1 MSRAIASARS
11 RFKLFRSV
19 RTAGVAGVLAL
30 ACAGVGGCSSY
41 ATPGGAADLAVM
53 GVQPDLAAAIA
64 SQTDVTMQ
72 EKFDRKPLA
81 RFPAAIAIARV
92 QAPGYESHTAG
103 SYGRGAY
110 SVVTTRDVEKPEHLA
125 KLAKLELISE
135 VGPISRVLLPSQL
148 KSDQELREAA
158 AAMRADM
165 LLIYTLDTN
174 YYVRDMAKPLSVVT
188 LGLSPNQQARVTTT
202 ASAVLMD
209 TRNGY
214 IYGLAEAS
222 ESHNRLASAWT
233 NDDAIDAA
241 RLKTEAAAFDKLVVE
256 LEKTWAGV
264 VARYAKPGAGQ
275 NVGG

>member
-1 MSRAIASARS
+1 MSHSIISSGSTLLHRARS
-11 RFKLFRSV
+11 
-19 RTAGVAGVLAL
+19 AAVAGVLAL

-41 ATPGGAADLAVM
+41 TAPGGAADLAVM

-81 RFPAAIAIARV
+81 RFPAAIAVARV
-92 QAPGYESHTAG
+92 QAPGYESQTAG
-103 SYGRGAY
+103 SYGVGAY
-110 SVVTTRDVEKPEHLA
+110 SVVTTRDVEKKEHLA
-125 KLAKLELISE
+125 KLAKLEGIKE
-135 VGPISRVLLPSQL
+135 VGPISRVLIPQQL

-174 YYVRDMAKPLSVVT
+174 YYVRDMAAPLSVVT

-222 ESHNRLASAWT
+222 DSYNRLASAWT
-233 NDDAIDAA
+233 NEDAVDAA
-241 RLKTEAAAFDKLVVE
+241 RIKTESAAFGKLIVE
-256 LEKTWAGV
+256 LEKTWKGV
-264 VARYAKPGAGQ
+264 VARYGNSAGGAQ

>member
-1 MSRAIASARS
+1 MSSSVISRSGCALRWARS
-11 RFKLFRSV
+11 AAV
-19 RTAGVAGVLAL
+19 TGALAL

-41 ATPGGAADLAVM
+41 TAPGGAADLAVM

-64 SQTDVTMQ
+64 AQTDVTMQ
-72 EKFDRKPLA
+72 EKFERTPLA
-81 RFPAAIAIARV
+81 RFPAAIAVARV
-92 QAPGYESHTAG
+92 QAPGYESHTAA
-103 SYGRGAY
+103 SHGRGAY

-125 KLAKLELISE
+125 KLAKLDGVRE
-135 VGPISRVLLPSQL
+135 VGPISRVLIPAQL

-158 AAMRADM
+158 ASMRADM

-174 YYVRDMAKPLSVVT
+174 YYVRDMAAPLSVVT

-222 ESHNRLASAWT
+222 DSYNRLASAWT
-233 NDDAIDAA
+233 NEDAVDAA
-241 RLKTEAAAFDKLVVE
+241 RIKTESAAFGKLIVE
-256 LEKTWAGV
+256 LEKTWKGV
-264 VARYAKPGAGQ
+264 VARYGNSAGGTQ
-275 NVGG
+275 TVGG

>member
-1 MSRAIASARS
+1 
-11 RFKLFRSV
+11 
-19 RTAGVAGVLAL
+19 VAGVLAL
-30 ACAGVGGCSSY
+30 ACVGVGGCSSY
-41 ATPGGAADLAVM
+41 AAPGAAADLGVM

-64 SQTDVTMQ
+64 TQTDSTMQ

-81 RFPAAIAIARV
+81 RFPAAIAVARV
-92 QAPGYESHTAG
+92 QAPGYESRTAG
-103 SYGRGAY
+103 SFGRGAY
-110 SVVTTRDVEKPEHLA
+110 SVVTTRDVEKPQHLA
-125 KLAKLELISE
+125 KLAKLDGVGE
-135 VGPISRVLLPSQL
+135 VGPISRVLIPGEL

-174 YYVRDMAKPLSVVT
+174 YYVRDMALPVSVIT

-222 ESHNRLASAWT
+222 DSYNRLASAWT
-233 NDDAIDAA
+233 SGDAVDAA
-241 RLKTEAAAFDKLVVE
+241 RIKTESAAFGKLIDE
-256 LEKTWAGV
+256 LENTWKNV
-264 VARYAKPGAGQ
+264 VARYGTPRHA

>member
-1 MSRAIASARS
+1 MSGSIVSRTHSNVFRSARS
-11 RFKLFRSV
+11 
-19 RTAGVAGVLAL
+19 TAVAGVLAL
-30 ACAGVGGCSSY
+30 ACAGVAGCSSY

-81 RFPAAIAIARV
+81 RFPAAIAVARV
-92 QAPGYESHTAG
+92 QAPGYESQTAG
-103 SYGRGAY
+103 SFGRGAY

-125 KLAKLELISE
+125 KLAKLEGISE
-135 VGPISRVLLPSQL
+135 VGPISRVLIPAQL

-174 YYVRDMAKPLSVVT
+174 YYIRDMAAPLSVVT
-188 LGLSPNQQARVTTT
+188 LGFSPNQQARVTTT

-222 ESHNRLASAWT
+222 DSYNRLASAWT
-233 NDDAIDAA
+233 NGDAVDAA
-241 RLKTEAAAFDKLVVE
+241 RIKTESAAFEKLIVE
-256 LEKTWAGV
+256 LEKTWKDV
-264 VARYAKPGAGQ
+264 VDRYGNAPGGGQ
-275 NVGG
+275 NITG